1 MYLLCYKH
9 NLIYLWA
16 YLWTNWYQD
25 EMWILW
31 ARSVTPEE
39 ICIYKTTMLTE
50 SHWKVIKRD
59 YLPKFFRPR
68 LDLVAY
74 IIVTRLIPHNEA
86 MFKKYTTGRQQPSW
100 RKFFKQNWKN
110 LSKKQISQSTN
121 YITDSEKWICSC
133 PYFLTNRF
141 FLCKHLINIVKEN
154 ISPQFFKEVQRQG
167 VYPLLGMKP
176 SFYSD
181 DLNQPTILTD
191 TITTAK
197 TILNNRTGIVS
208 KVFCKLQ
215 FI

>member
-1 MYLLCYKH
+1 M
-9 NLIYLWA
+9 
-16 YLWTNWYQD
+16 
-25 EMWILW
+25 
-31 ARSVTPEE
+31 
-39 ICIYKTTMLTE
+39 
-50 SHWKVIKRD
+50 
-59 YLPKFFRPR
+59 
-68 LDLVAY
+68 
-74 IIVTRLIPHNEA
+74 
-86 MFKKYTTGRQQPSW
+86 
-100 RKFFKQNWKN
+100 
-110 LSKKQISQSTN
+110 SKKQISQSTN